1 MRTKNLAFTLD
12 DQRGFTLAEMMVA
25 TAIMLVICGAVVS
38 ALLQVTNTQRTIF
51 NRTQMHSGVR
61 GATELLQQE
70 VGQAGRVA
78 LPTAVTLQ
86 ETVASAGT
94 QQVTVTSSSGMFV
107 GEKLVI
113 DGGSS
118 EETVTVTAVPS
129 ATEFTA
135 VFTLAHAIG
144 DPVQALGGFSHGI
157 VPANAAN
164 GSSATRLK
172 MFGDINGDGN
182 MVYVEYFC
190 DVSSGNL
197 YRNSMAWNAGSK
209 PAVGAAQVLLGNI
222 IDNPGATPCF
232 TYQTAA
238 AFGTTYVINVAITL
252 TVQTQQLDATTKTYQ
267 TETKALLNVAPRNI
281 FNVWQL
287 AANQI
292 SSRTQPTPPTITN
305 LLP

>member
-1 MRTKNLAFTLD
+1 MCD

-38 ALLQVTNTQRTIF
+38 ALLQMTNTQRTIF

-70 VGQAGRVA
+70 VGQAGRIS
-78 LPTAVTLQ
+78 LPAAVTLSSA
-86 ETVASAGT
+86 VAAGAPRT
-94 QQVTVTSSSGMFV
+94 VTVNSTSGMFA

-113 DGGSS
+113 GGGAS
-118 EETVTVTAVPS
+118 EETVAVITVAS
-129 ATEFTA
+129 ATTFTA
-135 VFTLAHAIG
+135 NLTVPHAVG
-144 DPVQALGGFSHGI
+144 DSVQALGGFSHGI
-157 VPANAAN
+157 VPANVAN

-190 DVSSGNL
+190 DVGAGNL
-197 YRNSMAWNAGSK
+197 YRTSVAWNAGSK
-209 PAVGAAQVLLGNI
+209 PWPLAPQVLLGNI
-222 IDNPGATPCF
+222 IANPGGTPCF
-232 TYQTAA
+232 TYQTVAVD
-238 AFGTTYVINVAITL
+238 GTTFVINVAITL

-287 AANQI
+287 AANDI
-292 SSRTQPTPPTITN
+292 TSRTQPTPLSITS
-305 LLP
+305 LLPPPPS